1 MPDETRRLHFSNLEL
16 YRALLEHSIR
26 RGRRLP
32 SGRILKVS
40 MYETPRPGFAVVIDD
55 DLRHEN
61 AVVRFD
67 LPSVAAALIT
77 YCRSRK
83 VPLPRR
89 ASKSLT
95 VVDRRIC
102 LDLTI
107 THDLERPDPS
117 PKPAVAPGD
126 GEGGLGTATGVAP

>member
-40 MYETPRPGFAVVIDD
+40 MHEAPKPGFAVVIDD

-89 ASKSLT
+89 ARKSLT

-102 LDLTI
+102 LELTI
-107 THDLERPDPS
+107 THDLERADPP
-117 PKPAVAPGD
+117 PKPTDTPGGEAGLDAAAEVAQ
-126 GEGGLGTATGVAP
+126 